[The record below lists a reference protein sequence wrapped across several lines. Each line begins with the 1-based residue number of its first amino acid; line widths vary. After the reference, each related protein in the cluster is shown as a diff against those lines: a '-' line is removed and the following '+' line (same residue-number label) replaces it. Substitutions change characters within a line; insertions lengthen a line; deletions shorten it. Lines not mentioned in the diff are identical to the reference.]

1 MSEAIGGPIDPQ
13 AVAAAEQAMLTAEAE
28 RMARR
33 ILDSLC
39 DPTRLKIIRALRE
52 TPLAA
57 SDIARVIARSRAAT
71 SQHLKIL
78 RAVDAVSAI
87 RTGSVVRYRLSEKVS
102 AEILDDIARS
112 FDRLEEE
119 ATA

>member
-71 SQHLKIL
+71 SQHLKVL
-78 RAVDAVSAI
+78 RTVGAVSVI
-87 RTGSVVRYRLSEKVS
+87 RSGNVVRYSLSDRLSG
-102 AEILDDIARS
+102 EILDDISRA
-112 FDRLEEE
+112 FDRLEDE